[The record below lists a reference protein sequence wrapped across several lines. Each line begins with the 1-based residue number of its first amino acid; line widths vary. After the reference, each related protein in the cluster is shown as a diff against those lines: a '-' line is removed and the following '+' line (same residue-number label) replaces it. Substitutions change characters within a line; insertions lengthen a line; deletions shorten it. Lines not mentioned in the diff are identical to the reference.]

1 VRVIDASALIKYLNR
16 EDGWRRVEEYI
27 LEGCITIDLAL
38 KEVANALWKRVKR
51 GEVTE
56 RQALAIME
64 IILESKIVKIHSQQP
79 LINEALK
86 SSITNDLP
94 IYDSLYIIL
103 AKHMKM
109 PLVTSDKRQAEKA
122 KMMGVNPILL

>member
-1 VRVIDASALIKYLNR
+1 MRVIDASALIKYLNR